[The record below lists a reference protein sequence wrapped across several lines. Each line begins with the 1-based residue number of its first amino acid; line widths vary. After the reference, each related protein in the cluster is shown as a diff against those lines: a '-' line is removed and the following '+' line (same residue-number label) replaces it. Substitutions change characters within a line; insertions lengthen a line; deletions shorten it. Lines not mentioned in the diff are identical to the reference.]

1 MAVRRVVYPGTFDPV
16 HNGHLD
22 MILRAARTFDEV
34 FVAVYDTPAKK
45 LLFTTDERVHLLKH
59 LLAQVKN
66 VRVAPFSGLTVE
78 YVRAVG
84 ATAIVRGLRVFSD
97 FELEFR
103 MALAN
108 RRLAPEIEVINF
120 ISDEKHLHI
129 SSSTV
134 REIAQLGGDVSTM
147 VPALVYE
154 ALKAKF
160 NGSDRPEHNYSIS
173 LQD

>member
-22 MILRAARTFDEV
+22 IVMRAARAFDEV
-34 FVAVYDTPAKK
+34 IVAVYDTPAKK
-45 LLFTTDERVHLLKH
+45 LLFSTEERVALLKQ
-59 LLAQVKN
+59 LLKDEKN
-66 VRVAPFSGLTVE
+66 IRVELFKGLVVSFVRQQ
-78 YVRAVG
+78 G
-84 ATAIVRGLRVFSD
+84 AFAIIRGLRVFSD

-108 RRLAPEIEVINF
+108 RRLAPEIEVLNF

-134 REIAQLGGDVSTM
+134 REIAQLGGDVSSM
-147 VPALVYE
+147 VPSNVSE

-160 NGSDRPEHNYSIS
+160 NGADRPEHNYSIS

>member
-1 MAVRRVVYPGTFDPV
+1 MSYRRVVYPGTFDPV

-22 MILRAARTFDEV
+22 IVMRAARMFDEC
-34 FVAVYDTPAKK
+34 FIAVYDKPAKK
-45 LLFTTDERVHLLKH
+45 LLFTVDERVHLLQD
-59 LLAQVKN
+59 LLKDIKN
-66 VRVAPFSGLTVE
+66 VKVAPFSGLTVD

-84 ATAIVRGLRVFSD
+84 GIAVVRGLRVFSD

-108 RRLAPEIEVINF
+108 RRLAPEIEVVNF
-120 ISDEKHLHI
+120 IADEQHLHI

-134 REIAQLGGDVSTM
+134 REIAQLGGDVSSM
-147 VPALVYE
+147 VPRLVNE

-160 NGSDRPEHNYSIS
+160 NGSDRPEHNYAIS

>member
-22 MILRAARTFDEV
+22 IVMRAARAFDEV
-34 FVAVYDTPAKK
+34 IVAVYDTPAKK
-45 LLFTTDERVHLLKH
+45 LLFSTDERVDMLKH
-59 LLAQVKN
+59 LLSDVKN
-66 VRVAPFSGLTVE
+66 TRAVPFSGLVVE
-78 YVRAVG
+78 FVRNQKAF
-84 ATAIVRGLRVFSD
+84 AIVRGLRVFSD

-108 RRLAPEIEVINF
+108 RRLAPEIEVLNF

-134 REIAQLGGDVSTM
+134 REIAQLGGDVSSM
-147 VPALVYE
+147 VPSTVNE

-160 NGSDRPEHNYSIS
+160 NGADRPEHNYSIS